1 MYLFIFLHLTLSFH
15 HLYFPFFLFGT
26 KTIYKTSYTRIWQ
39 KKIVMTTASQQQRVP
54 TWREIV
60 GSSLLVEYELKFDVN
75 FSQRK
80 HFYFIT
86 VAHQHAGKKREV

>member
-1 MYLFIFLHLTLSFH
+1 M
-15 HLYFPFFLFGT
+15 
-26 KTIYKTSYTRIWQ
+26 TI
-39 KKIVMTTASQQQRVP
+39 ASQQQKVP

-60 GSSLLVEYELKFDVN
+60 GSALLIEYELKFDVN

-86 VAHQHAGKKREV
+86 AH